1 MERDGGYLVKGE
13 SSWVF
18 TLLLLMVH
26 SWIVL
31 MGDTLV
37 VEGSMGG
44 GSVVVLVVIL
54 WGPLLGK
61 RAERWMGSMVAVLV
75 VVHHAGRSHGG
86 TSLNGGVSSSL
97 CPHIGGHPLHF
108 FFDSC
113 RWWPWW
119 WIWVS

>member
-61 RAERWMGSMVAVLV
+61 RAERWMGL
-75 VVHHAGRSHGG
+75 HGG
-86 TSLNGGVSSSL
+86 GSRGGPS
-97 CPHIGGHPLHF
+97 
-108 FFDSC
+108 
-113 RWWPWW
+113 
-119 WIWVS
+119 

>member
-1 MERDGGYLVKGE
+1 MGE
-13 SSWVF
+13 SSWLF
-18 TLLLLMVH
+18 TLLLLMVPFMD
-26 SWIVL
+26 SAYWRY
-31 MGDTLV
+31 
-37 VEGSMGG
+37 GG
-44 GSVVVLVVIL
+44 GGYGWCSVVVLVVIL

-75 VVHHAGRSHGG
+75 LVHHAGRSHGG